1 MREKTLEGGRRHRGV
16 TASDY
21 PDSTSPHG
29 VCRAWMHV
37 DADRSDHLPF
47 CSWRSCCRATQHR
60 PSCSVSVPYLGTWK
74 QGADCASLIE
84 TNEPRA
90 CGTARGP
97 RRLGCPC
104 RASNEQIVCGSYSTL
119 PRSRR
124 YDRTASVRTPANVRL
139 LGSAVAEGCHRGW
152 PATIEQPAPSSDF

>member
-1 MREKTLEGGRRHRGV
+1 MLLPAITRIQPRLTVYAALGCTLTQIAAIIFHFARGEVVAAPLNIVLLALSVFIIWGRG
-16 TASDY
+16 
-21 PDSTSPHG
+21 
-29 VCRAWMHV
+29 
-37 DADRSDHLPF
+37 
-47 CSWRSCCRATQHR
+47 
-60 PSCSVSVPYLGTWK
+60 K